1 MSLETTKSAANKL
14 FASEGAGHVLSITPL
29 YENSKTDHRFSLNS
43 NSGTNYCHATFEECL
58 ARKAE
63 LMLFATTGY

>member
-14 FASEGAGHVLSITPL
+14 FTSEGVHSLSVT
-29 YENSKTDHRFSLNS
+29 EKFDNKHSLMS
-43 NSGTNYCHATFEECL
+43 TSGTSFYSGTFEGCL

-63 LMLFATTGY
+63 IMLFATTGY